1 VETTIDKSPSWMR
14 AIQIG
19 LGALAIVLS
28 IIAMVLPG
36 LTILTLV
43 ILIAII
49 LVVTGIE
56 KIISGLFILHKSR
69 LLTVGLGVLTVI
81 LAGLTMSF
89 PLTAAIVVI
98 WIMGLTLMVDGF
110 SRIADGLTN
119 KSNKKWV
126 RGLTIGVGIIA
137 VIIAFMIISSPAIGA
152 IFASIMISIAL
163 LIIGIEMIT
172 TGISGQKG
180 SINLSSVERRDI
192 R

>member
-1 VETTIDKSPSWMR
+1 
-14 AIQIG
+14 
-19 LGALAIVLS
+19 
-28 IIAMVLPG
+28 MVLPG